1 MNTKNELD
9 LESLGKLYQNGQV
22 DLKELLEDDEVDLDD
37 LKSLYDD
44 DFLDDTD
51 LVDIFKRSSVAVQKH
66 WLNDFYLIT
75 EEEARKLAKNGY
87 SISYNSDDQSNDLT
101 NVYNLNDED
110 GSDLSKEII
119 EGGRKDALDNGDFYL
134 TNGNDQLLIYAYAV
148 TFGAEL
154 FENLY
159 E

>member
-1 MNTKNELD
+1 MNSKDELD

-51 LVDIFKRSSVAVQKH
+51 LVDIFERSSVDVQKH
-66 WLNDFYLIT
+66 WLHDFYLIT
-75 EEEARKLAKNGY
+75 EEEARKLAKKGY
-87 SISYNSDDQSNDLT
+87 SISYNSDDQPEGLT
-101 NVYNLNDED
+101 NVYDED
-110 GSDLSKEII
+110 DSDE
-119 EGGRKDALDNGDFYL
+119 RKVALDNGYFYL
-134 TNGNDQLLIYAYAV
+134 TNGNDQLLIYVYAV

>member
-1 MNTKNELD
+1 MNTKDELD

-51 LVDIFKRSSVAVQKH
+51 LVDIFKRSSVDVQKH
-66 WLNDFYLIT
+66 WLHDFYLIT
-75 EEEARKLAKNGY
+75 EEEARKLAKMGY
-87 SISYNSDDQSNDLT
+87 SISYNSDDQLNELI
-101 NVYNLNDED
+101 NVYDLNDED

>member
-1 MNTKNELD
+1 MNTKDELD

-75 EEEARKLAKNGY
+75 EEEARKLAKKGY

-101 NVYNLNDED
+101 NVYNLDDED

-148 TFGAEL
+148 TFGEEL

>member
-1 MNTKNELD
+1 MNSKDELD

-51 LVDIFKRSSVAVQKH
+51 LVDIFKRSSVDVQKH
-66 WLNDFYLIT
+66 WLHDFYLIT
-75 EEEARKLAKNGY
+75 EEEARKLAKKGY
-87 SISYNSDDQSNDLT
+87 SISYNSDDQPEGLT
-101 NVYNLNDED
+101 NVYDED
-110 GSDLSKEII
+110 DSDE
-119 EGGRKDALDNGDFYL
+119 RKVALDNGDFYL

>member
-1 MNTKNELD
+1 MNTKDELD
-9 LESLGKLYQNGQV
+9 LESLGKLYQNGQAN
-22 DLKELLEDDEVDLDD
+22 LKELLENDEIDLDD
-37 LKSLYDD
+37 LKGLYDD

-51 LVDIFKRSSVAVQKH
+51 LVDIFEHSSVTVQKH

>member
-1 MNTKNELD
+1 MNKTKDE

-51 LVDIFKRSSVAVQKH
+51 LVDIFKRSSVDVQKH
-66 WLNDFYLIT
+66 WLHDFYLIT
-75 EEEARKLAKNGY
+75 EEEARKLAKKGY

-101 NVYNLNDED
+101 NVYDLNDED

>member
-1 MNTKNELD
+1 MNTKDEKDELD

-51 LVDIFKRSSVAVQKH
+51 LVDIFKRSSVDVQKH
-66 WLNDFYLIT
+66 WLHDFYLIT
-75 EEEARKLAKNGY
+75 EEEARKLAKKGY
-87 SISYNSDDQSNDLT
+87 SISYNSDDQPEGLT
-101 NVYNLNDED
+101 NVYDED
-110 GSDLSKEII
+110 DSDE
-119 EGGRKDALDNGDFYL
+119 RKVALDNGYFYL

>member
-1 MNTKNELD
+1 MNTKDELD
-9 LESLGKLYQNGQV
+9 LESLGKLYQNGQAN
-22 DLKELLEDDEVDLDD
+22 LKELLENDEIDLDD
-37 LKSLYDD
+37 LEGLYDD
-44 DFLDDTD
+44 GLLDNTD
-51 LVDIFKRSSVAVQKH
+51 LVDIFEHSSVTVQKH

-75 EEEARKLAKNGY
+75 EEEARKLAQKGY
-87 SISYNSDDQSNDLT
+87 SISYNSDDQSNDLI
-101 NVYNLNDED
+101 NVYDLNDED

-119 EGGRKDALDNGDFYL
+119 EGGRKDALNNGDFYL

>member
-1 MNTKNELD
+1 MNTKDELD

-51 LVDIFKRSSVAVQKH
+51 LVDIFKRSSVDVQKH

-101 NVYNLNDED
+101 NVYDLNDED

>member
-1 MNTKNELD
+1 MNTKDESD
-9 LESLGKLYQNGQV
+9 LKSLGKLYQNGQAN
-22 DLKELLEDDEVDLDD
+22 LKELLENDEIDLDD
-37 LKSLYDD
+37 LKGLYDD

-51 LVDIFKRSSVAVQKH
+51 LVDIFEHSSVTVQKH
-66 WLNDFYLIT
+66 WLNDFYLIS

-87 SISYNSDDQSNDLT
+87 SISYNSDDQLNDST
-101 NVYNLNDED
+101 NVYDLNDED

>member
-1 MNTKNELD
+1 MNTKKDELD
-9 LESLGKLYQNGQV
+9 LESLGKLYQNGQAN
-22 DLKELLEDDEVDLDD
+22 LKELLENDEIDLDD
-37 LKSLYDD
+37 LEGLYDD
-44 DFLDDTD
+44 GFLDNTD
-51 LVDIFKRSSVAVQKH
+51 LVDIFEHSSVTVQKH

-75 EEEARKLAKNGY
+75 EEEARKLAKKGY
-87 SISYNSDDQSNDLT
+87 SISYNSDDQPEGLT
-101 NVYNLNDED
+101 NVYDED
-110 GSDLSKEII
+110 DSDE
-119 EGGRKDALDNGDFYL
+119 RKVALDNGYFYL

>member
-1 MNTKNELD
+1 MNTKKDELD

-51 LVDIFKRSSVAVQKH
+51 LVDIFKRSSVDVQKH
-66 WLNDFYLIT
+66 WLHDFYLIT
-75 EEEARKLAKNGY
+75 EEEARKLAKKGY
-87 SISYNSDDQSNDLT
+87 SISYNSDDQPEGLT
-101 NVYNLNDED
+101 NVYDDD
-110 GSDLSKEII
+110 GSES
-119 EGGRKDALDNGDFYL
+119 GRKDALDNGDFYL

>member
-1 MNTKNELD
+1 MNTKDELD

-51 LVDIFKRSSVAVQKH
+51 LVDIFKRSSVDVQKH

-75 EEEARKLAKNGY
+75 EEEARKLAQNGY

>member
-1 MNTKNELD
+1 MKGKIMNTKKDELD

-51 LVDIFKRSSVAVQKH
+51 LVDIFKRSSVDVQKH
-66 WLNDFYLIT
+66 WLHDFYLIT
-75 EEEARKLAKNGY
+75 EEEARKLAKKGY
-87 SISYNSDDQSNDLT
+87 SISYNSDDQPEGLT
-101 NVYNLNDED
+101 NVYDED
-110 GSDLSKEII
+110 DSDE
-119 EGGRKDALDNGDFYL
+119 RKVALDNGYFYL
-134 TNGNDQLLIYAYAV
+134 TNGNDQLLIYVYAV

>member
-1 MNTKNELD
+1 MKGKIMNTKKDELD

-51 LVDIFKRSSVAVQKH
+51 LVDIFKRSSVDVQKH
-66 WLNDFYLIT
+66 WLHDFYLIT
-75 EEEARKLAKNGY
+75 EEEARKLAKKGY
-87 SISYNSDDQSNDLT
+87 SISYNSDDQPEGLT
-101 NVYNLNDED
+101 NVYDED
-110 GSDLSKEII
+110 DSDE
-119 EGGRKDALDNGDFYL
+119 RKVALDNGDFYL

>member
-1 MNTKNELD
+1 MNTKDELD

-51 LVDIFKRSSVAVQKH
+51 LVDIFKRSSVDVQKH

-75 EEEARKLAKNGY
+75 EEEARKLAKKGY
-87 SISYNSDDQSNDLT
+87 SISYNSDDQSNDLF

>member
-1 MNTKNELD
+1 MNTKDESD
-9 LESLGKLYQNGQV
+9 LKSLGKLYQNGQAN
-22 DLKELLEDDEVDLDD
+22 LKELLENNEIDLDD
-37 LKSLYDD
+37 LKGLYDD

-51 LVDIFKRSSVAVQKH
+51 LVDIFEHSSVAVQKH
-66 WLNDFYLIT
+66 WLNDFYLIS

-87 SISYNSDDQSNDLT
+87 SISYNSDDQLNDST
-101 NVYNLNDED
+101 NVYDLNDED

>member
-1 MNTKNELD
+1 MNTKDELD

-51 LVDIFKRSSVAVQKH
+51 LVDIFKRSSVDVQKH
-66 WLNDFYLIT
+66 WLHDFYLIT
-75 EEEARKLAKNGY
+75 EEEARKLAKKGY
-87 SISYNSDDQSNDLT
+87 SISYNSDDQPEGLT
-101 NVYNLNDED
+101 NVYDED
-110 GSDLSKEII
+110 DSDE
-119 EGGRKDALDNGDFYL
+119 RKVALDNGYFYL
-134 TNGNDQLLIYAYAV
+134 TNGNDQLLIYAYTV

>member
-1 MNTKNELD
+1 MNTKKDELD

-51 LVDIFKRSSVAVQKH
+51 LVDIFKRSSVDVQKH
-66 WLNDFYLIT
+66 WLHDFYLIT
-75 EEEARKLAKNGY
+75 EEEARKLAKKGY
-87 SISYNSDDQSNDLT
+87 SISYNSDDQPEGLT
-101 NVYNLNDED
+101 NVYDED
-110 GSDLSKEII
+110 DSDE
-119 EGGRKDALDNGDFYL
+119 RKVALDNGYFYL

>member
-1 MNTKNELD
+1 MNTKDELD

-51 LVDIFKRSSVAVQKH
+51 LVDIFKRSSVDVQKH
-66 WLNDFYLIT
+66 WLHDFYLIT
-75 EEEARKLAKNGY
+75 EEEARKLAKKGY
-87 SISYNSDDQSNDLT
+87 SISYNSDDQPEGLT
-101 NVYNLNDED
+101 NVYDED
-110 GSDLSKEII
+110 DSDE
-119 EGGRKDALDNGDFYL
+119 RKVALDNGYFYL
-134 TNGNDQLLIYAYAV
+134 TNGNDQLLIYVYAV

>member
-1 MNTKNELD
+1 MNTKDESD
-9 LESLGKLYQNGQV
+9 LKSLGKLYQNGQV

-51 LVDIFKRSSVAVQKH
+51 LVDIFKRSSVDVQKH
-66 WLNDFYLIT
+66 WLHDFYLIT
-75 EEEARKLAKNGY
+75 EEEARKLAKKGY
-87 SISYNSDDQSNDLT
+87 SISYNSDDQPEGLT
-101 NVYNLNDED
+101 NVYDED
-110 GSDLSKEII
+110 DSDE
-119 EGGRKDALDNGDFYL
+119 RKVALDNGYFYL

>member
-1 MNTKNELD
+1 MNTKDESD
-9 LESLGKLYQNGQV
+9 LKSLGKLYQNGQAN
-22 DLKELLEDDEVDLDD
+22 LKELLENDEIDLDD
-37 LKSLYDD
+37 LKGLYDD

-51 LVDIFKRSSVAVQKH
+51 LVDIFEHSSVTVQKH